1 MNKTFW
7 VIGNEIELSPEG
19 LRPVM
24 DIIDKAGLNDARQ
37 IAYVLLLQLMT
48 QVAKPEV
55 KELLQLMTQV
65 AKPEVKEEL
74 PAPQVPAEP
83 PTKNFTQYATLRPDL
98 VEAGELPPLNDIDRD
113 ETLYLP
119 RELMTTKFPCCQPD
133 ELEYQEY
140 NLLIVL
146 PNGKLYGAKTI
157 DFEFEP
163 IA

>member
-37 IAYVLLLQLMT
+37 IAYVL
-48 QVAKPEV
+48 
-55 KELLQLMTQV
+55 LLQLMTQV